1 MCFIIDHLRP
11 GRRGGLFCRPL
22 RVSVSGST
30 RPGVLPRSIGKVSS
44 SPMAPAVA
52 SMLLPD
58 EAAPGEGIQVEEVP
72 GGGSASAGGGPA
84 GVGWRIVTAVSRP
97 SGCRPWVRP
106 GPASR
111 SSTISTLGPYSLARA
126 RRFRSTVPGYLCQS
140 GLKESPVSR
149 RGWVN
154 SCACGAA
161 LGGIDMQ
168 SGAQMELRASGR
180 AHFPCS
186 RPSPR
191 DFKSA
196 SQPSKLSHYLA
207 PPVHSPEGCT
217 LSRGPWLCQG
227 QSRIV

>member
-1 MCFIIDHLRP
+1 MCFIIDHLKS

-30 RPGVLPRSIGKVSS
+30 RPGVLPQSIGKVSS
-44 SPMAPAVA
+44 SPMASAVA

-58 EAAPGEGIQVEEVP
+58 EAAPGEGMQGEEAP
-72 GGGSASAGGGPA
+72 GGGSVSAGGGPA
-84 GVGWRIVTAVSRP
+84 GAGWRIDPAVSRP
-97 SGCRPWVRP
+97 SGCRPRVRP

-111 SSTISTLGPYSLARA
+111 NSTISTKGPYALARA
-126 RRFRSTVPGYLCQS
+126 RRCRSTVPWNLCQS
-140 GLKESPVSR
+140 GLKESPVCR

-180 AHFPCS
+180 A
-186 RPSPR
+186 
-191 DFKSA
+191 
-196 SQPSKLSHYLA
+196 
-207 PPVHSPEGCT
+207 PEGCT
-217 LSRGPWLCQG
+217 PSRGSRLCQG
-227 QSRIV
+227 HSRIV